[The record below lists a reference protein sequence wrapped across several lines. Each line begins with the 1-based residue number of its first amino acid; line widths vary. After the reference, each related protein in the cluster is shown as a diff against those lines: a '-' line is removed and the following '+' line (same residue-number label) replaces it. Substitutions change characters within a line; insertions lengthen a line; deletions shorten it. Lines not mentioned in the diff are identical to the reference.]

1 MAIEI
6 VLVDDHS
13 IVRQGIKSV
22 LSREPDM
29 SIVAEASDGKEAIEL
44 IKDKSP
50 DVVIMD
56 ITLPLLNGL
65 DASCKI
71 LKQNSN
77 IKIIILS
84 MHDNRVFI
92 EKALDYGVKGY
103 VLKDSAPEEIVYA
116 VKEVYAGKYFL
127 SSKISFFVVQDY
139 VSRIKKSIKLR
150 GVSLLT
156 RREREILQLISEG
169 LTNKE
174 IAQRLTLSLKTV
186 LVHRNNIMQKLNMHN
201 QAQLIRFALKEGITS
216 L

>member
-92 EKALDYGVKGY
+92 EKALGYGVKGY
-103 VLKDSAPEEIVYA
+103 VLKDSAPEEIAYA
-116 VKEVYAGKYFL
+116 VKEVCAGRYFL
-127 SSKISFFVVQDY
+127 SSKISSFVVQDY
-139 VSRIKKSIKLR
+139 VSRRKKSIKLI
-150 GVSLLT
+150 GVSLL
-156 RREREILQLISEG
+156 
-169 LTNKE
+169 
-174 IAQRLTLSLKTV
+174 
-186 LVHRNNIMQKLNMHN
+186 
-201 QAQLIRFALKEGITS
+201 
-216 L
+216 